1 MMMTEVGGVG
11 REREEG
17 GRGDDNDDDKEKEER
32 GKHCYSPQF
41 IDETTEAQTAYLK
54 VKSLVFLPLCSLN
67 RQCPGPF
74 SLQISSEP

>member
-1 MMMTEVGGVG
+1 MMTIEVGGVG

-17 GRGDDNDDDKEKEER
+17 GRGDNDDDDKKKEEQGR
-32 GKHCYSPQF
+32 HCYSPHF

-74 SLQISSEP
+74 FLQISF